1 MAVQV
6 HAYPSYLDKEMNDA
20 GRLVG
25 GMGVYKES
33 ATEPTLR
40 ADRCAAW

>member
-20 GRLVG
+20 GRPVG
-25 GMGVYKES
+25 GMGVYES

-40 ADRCAAW
+40 ADRCAAR